1 MPGSAHPPTSRRGI
15 AGYFPSMPQRSTD
28 GGPGVGGYYATRQI
42 CLSCPAKRSATLG
55 RVTETGGG
63 CVGGVGGGGVNQI
76 LDHFKISLPQDSE
89 LCRSHE
95 LMQLRESNKSQS
107 LEPNYWKLF
116 SLSRSQSV
124 DGGCMWGTPSFTAPP
139 PPRYPPSHASTCC
152 LSGFSVTDVT

>member
-1 MPGSAHPPTSRRGI
+1 MPGSVHPPASHPGI

-28 GGPGVGGYYATRQI
+28 GSPGVGGYYATRQI
-42 CLSCPAKRSATLG
+42 CLSKRSATLG
-55 RVTETGGG
+55 RVTETRGGG
-63 CVGGVGGGGVNQI
+63 GGAVGGGGVNQI

-89 LCRSHE
+89 LCRWHE

-124 DGGCMWGTPSFTAPP
+124 DRGRMRGTPSFTAPP
-139 PPRYPPSHASTCC
+139 TTNTTSPPTPPPVSH
-152 LSGFSVTDVT
+152 LLVLRFRLH